1 MKTKTV
7 KSNKI
12 FGSSMMLFQTMKK
25 SGLREEL
32 KLKDQNCQ
40 MTMLTGYVIE
50 IEIVHLLKV
59 LNRIVFL
66 FWWLITFFS
75 IQDWFKNVSYS
86 AGLVSFTTEL
96 RFEPKYLGP
105 LLNDWVLSCLNL
117 IGSRKSLI
125 NYSAEYKTFL
135 NRSWIMK

>member
-1 MKTKTV
+1 
-7 KSNKI
+7 
-12 FGSSMMLFQTMKK
+12 MMLFQTMKK

-66 FWWLITFFS
+66 F
-75 IQDWFKNVSYS
+75 
-86 AGLVSFTTEL
+86 
-96 RFEPKYLGP
+96 
-105 LLNDWVLSCLNL
+105 
-117 IGSRKSLI
+117 
-125 NYSAEYKTFL
+125 
-135 NRSWIMK
+135 